1 MLVLYG
7 VHIPAFHDQY
17 CLCASEAYS
26 MHRSSASGAYPK
38 DLHFSTLTEALKPKL
53 FIYLI

>member
-7 VHIPAFHDQY
+7 VNILAFYDQY
-17 CLCASEAYS
+17 CLCAAEAYS
-26 MHRSSASGAYPK
+26 MHRSSTSGANPK